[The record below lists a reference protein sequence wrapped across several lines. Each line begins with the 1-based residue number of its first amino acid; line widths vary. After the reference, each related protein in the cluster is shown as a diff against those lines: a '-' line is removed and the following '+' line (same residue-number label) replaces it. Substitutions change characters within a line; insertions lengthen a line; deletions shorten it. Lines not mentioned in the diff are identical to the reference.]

1 MDRWWGQ
8 DEESYLDEDGKPIS
22 KEDYYKQFEGSG
34 SCEHILDEMVTADVG
49 PNSGKERQMKRYR
62 ECKKARGESVEEPE
76 PSPFYHLRG
85 AGAEDDEMARRMA
98 EFLAPHISQG
108 IGQVADG
115 IQDFFKSPEQREQEK
130 RDKAQLE
137 EAERKKKEREEGSWS
152 SHLSPFFH
160 LQGGEMGDDGGMT
173 LEEWNCREGI
183 GNCLQ
188 KDGTP
193 IDRFYGYGKL
203 DEMTV
208 RQLIDYGKSLG
219 VKGLDGKTKDVI
231 IAKIEAG
238 PKEAKK
244 VKTPAPVVSATSDT
258 PKLPQGL
265 SETEYKELLVDV
277 YNSYMAQP
285 MVILKAIAKE
295 FKITKIP
302 HKNKETLARELAKKH
317 VDAEIAEILN
327 PPKKQ
332 AKKKSRVNRDESGE
346 WSDNEP
352 IEMTWEQQ
360 DAERIERARRL
371 AEENARVR
379 EYEAMGDK
387 RPRIAVR
394 DAGGVIH
401 YLKAYGK
408 PTLPPQDVLESKK
421 DNPVVEEIIEEPMDD
436 GDIRAYFPNAKIIR
450 YSSLAKMS
458 DIEQLLPKDKSYA
471 FLLYED
477 SPGSGHWVV
486 VLRYGNTIEFFCS
499 YGSKIDGPLRW
510 YNPKDNV
517 MLGQNKPYLSL
528 LLKKADKKFKAIHNA
543 VPFQSSKHGVATCG
557 AWDVMRVNQLVNH
570 NQDLHEFQS
579 YMEDVKKETGL
590 TYDEIVANYV
600 SKR

>member
-1 MDRWWGQ
+1 MDRWWGK
-8 DEESYLDEDGKPIS
+8 DEEVYLDEDGKPIS
-22 KEDYYKQFEGSG
+22 KEDYYKQFKGGMINPFDKDGNLLPQFQTREPMEDDSMFQGR
-34 SCEHILDEMVTADVG
+34 ERNQLDDWVE
-49 PNSGKERQMKRYR
+49 NERRTTN
-62 ECKKARGESVEEPE
+62 
-76 PSPFYHLRG
+76 PFYHLRG
-85 AGAEDDEMARRMA
+85 GADGDDELARRMA
-98 EFLAPHISQG
+98 EYLAPHISDG

-130 RDKAQLE
+130 RDKEALE

-152 SHLSPFFH
+152 SYLSPFFH

-238 PKEAKK
+238 PKGAKV
-244 VKTPAPVVSATSDT
+244 VKTMVPPSADGN
-258 PKLPQGL
+258 PKLPEGL
-265 SETEYKELLVDV
+265 SETEYKELLAEV
-277 YNSYMAQP
+277 YKLYIAESFVN
-285 MVILKAIAKE
+285 LKAMAKD
-295 FKITKIP
+295 FKITNIP
-302 HKNKETLARELAKKH
+302 HKTKETLARELAKKH
-317 VDAEIAEILN
+317 VDAEIDEILN

-332 AKKKSRVNRDESGE
+332 AKKKRRVNRDESGE

-352 IEMTWEQQ
+352 IEMTWDQHDAQTREQ
-360 DAERIERARRL
+360 ARRL
-371 AEENARVR
+371 AEQNARVR

-387 RPRIAVR
+387 RPMKAVR

-401 YLKAYGK
+401 YLKGYGN
-408 PTLPPQDVLESKK
+408 PVLPPQDTLESKK

-436 GDIRAYFPNAKIIR
+436 GDIRTYFPNAKIIR

-458 DIEQLLPKDKSYA
+458 DIEQLLPRDKTYA

-486 VLRYGNTIEFFCS
+486 VLRYGTTIEFFCS

-510 YNPKDNV
+510 YNPKDNA
-517 MLGQNKPYLSL
+517 MLGQSKPYLSM